1 MSRGQSGRSQQKG
14 TEAAARDDVEARSPS
29 KGADSQGG
37 KARID
42 KWLWATRFFKTR
54 SLAQQA
60 VQNGRIRVGEDVV
73 KPSRDVRIGDVV
85 TIDIEAG
92 RWIVVVRG
100 VSEVRGPAPVA
111 RLLYEETEASAQARE
126 AERTRRQ
133 LFREPADGWHG
144 RPTKR
149 ERRVI
154 ARVGSSDHDTPDGW
168 PDRD

>member
-1 MSRGQSGRSQQKG
+1 MRPLREARAVGRMTAVLRSQRG
-14 TEAAARDDVEARSPS
+14 SPPD
-29 KGADSQGG
+29 A

-42 KWLWATRFFKTR
+42 KWLWAARFFKTR

-60 VQNGRIRVGEDVV
+60 VQKGRIRVDDDDV
-73 KPSRDVRIGDVV
+73 KPSRDVRVGEVV
-85 TIDIEAG
+85 TIDNEAG

-100 VSEVRGPAPVA
+100 ISEVRGPAPVA
-111 RLLYEETEASAQARE
+111 RLLYEETEDSIKARE

-133 LFREPADGWHG
+133 LFREPADGLHG

-154 ARVGSSDHDTPDGW
+154 ARVGSSSPDTSDGW
-168 PDRD
+168 SDRD

>member
-1 MSRGQSGRSQQKG
+1 MSRGRAGN
-14 TEAAARDDVEARSPS
+14 V
-29 KGADSQGG
+29 GADGRAHDGSASDHRGSVSDA

-60 VQNGRIRVGEDVV
+60 VQKGRIRVGDDDV
-73 KPSRDVRIGDVV
+73 KPSRDVRVGEVV
-85 TIDIEAG
+85 TIDIESG
-92 RWIVVVRG
+92 RWVVVVRG
-100 VSEVRGPAPVA
+100 ISEVRGPAPVA
-111 RLLYEETEASAQARE
+111 RLLYEETEESAKARE

-133 LFREPADGWHG
+133 LFREPADALHG

-154 ARVGSSDHDTPDGW
+154 ARVESASRDTSDGW
-168 PDRD
+168 SDRD